1 MTNYDVSLFV
11 LFFEIGTL
19 LGGFIIGFI
28 TDFMGGRR
36 FPLIVIGILVGSV
49 FTKTLESTDNFMQ
62 TVGLV
67 GFTVGGT
74 G

>member
-19 LGGFIIGFI
+19 LGGFIIGII

-49 FTKTLESTDNFMQ
+49 VTKSLESTDNFMQ
-62 TVGLV
+62 TVALV